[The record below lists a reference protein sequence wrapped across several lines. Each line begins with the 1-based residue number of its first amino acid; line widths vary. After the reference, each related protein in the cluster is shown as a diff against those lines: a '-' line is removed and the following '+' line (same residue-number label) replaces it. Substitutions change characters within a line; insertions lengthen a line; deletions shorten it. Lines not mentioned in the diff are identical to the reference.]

1 MQIEINKEI
10 RSFTEAIILGLSLRQ
25 CIFSAIAVIVS
36 LGIYFCFNDSVGT
49 EFLSWII
56 VGVSIPCGLM
66 GFFTYNKMYFEKFI
80 IAYVKTVF
88 LTPSRLVFKAT
99 PFEIREDEDDRKG
112 KGYVKNRKKN
122 NKRNNENK
130 NS

>member
-25 CIFSAIAVIVS
+25 CIFTTIAGIIS
-36 LGIYFCFNDSVGT
+36 LGIYIFFNKSMT
-49 EFLSWII
+49 SEMLSWII

-80 IAYVKTVF
+80 VVYVKTVF
-88 LTPSRLVFKAT
+88 LTPSRLVFKAM
-99 PFEIREDEDDRKG
+99 PFEIREDEDYRKG
-112 KGYVKNRKKN
+112 KKFVKNRKKN
-122 NKRNNENK
+122 IKGNDKNEN
-130 NS
+130 S